1 MYTFKDKE
9 LTEEQ
14 IAKFAEEKGVDV
26 ATFLANNP
34 EIKGKKQPTTQKDAE
49 IVDVTNASQKNMES
63 LLEPGSSGFTEEG
76 EIILSGKEIE
86 EDLFAVE
93 PVQLEEVVVTVG
105 ELQKTRTRRRK

>member
-34 EIKGKKQPTTQKDAE
+34 
-49 IVDVTNASQKNMES
+49 
-63 LLEPGSSGFTEEG
+63 
-76 EIILSGKEIE
+76 
-86 EDLFAVE
+86 
-93 PVQLEEVVVTVG
+93 
-105 ELQKTRTRRRK
+105 